1 MNHMIRTISQ
11 ERTVEAM
18 RTRTQNTQV
27 ELRKNKRDELLAKRR
42 NLLDGAGSPDDAGS
56 SVLTAV
62 DGWG

>member
-1 MNHMIRTISQ
+1 MQ

-42 NLLDGAGSPDDAGS
+42 NLLGDGGGSADDAGS
-56 SVLTAV
+56 SALTAV
-62 DGWG
+62 DGRLEI